1 MSVSPRT
8 SVDIYPLKPCQYIL
22 YIKVLKKVIDL
33 KQLIVF
39 WILLIIFCNTVSA
52 VVINQVLFD
61 PVKSENGGEAIE
73 LYNKDDAII
82 DISGWYISTERSE
95 KDILF
100 PENTIIK
107 PNNYFLITDKNWSD
121 LKDNQ
126 LWRNSDFQEAIT
138 LNNKDSGIILKDK
151 QGVIIDYLNWT
162 KVKEGNSLLRINN
175 TGNKLLDFIETIPQL
190 FSLNSVSV
198 VINVSKQIT
207 NNLNFELLLDN
218 VKINTTEIMPKI
230 KSQELMLKLF
240 TDEKPEISF
249 LNKSVNAI
257 KSENY
262 YFAKISLDN
271 NILPGNYSIFIK
283 TKDNQKEIK
292 INYGTLA
299 AFEVDTKRL
308 RFDINPGK
316 EIIARFK
323 VKNIGNVDLD
333 IDLAATDLISEN
345 DLISIENFQII
356 EPNSRPLKK
365 GVKEKINI
373 NRGRTIDFV
382 VKIFVPADIQPG
394 DYNGLLSF
402 DVVE

>member
-73 LYNKDDAII
+73 LYNEGDVSI
-82 DISGWYISTERSE
+82 DISGGYISTERSE

-100 PENTIIK
+100 SENTIIK

-345 DLISIENFQII
+345 GLISIENFQII

>member
-345 DLISIENFQII
+345 GLISIENFQII

>member
-73 LYNKDDAII
+73 LYNEGDVSI
-82 DISGWYISTERSE
+82 DISGGYISTERSE

-100 PENTIIK
+100 SENTIIK

>member
-1 MSVSPRT
+1 M
-8 SVDIYPLKPCQYIL
+8 
-22 YIKVLKKVIDL
+22 IDL

-73 LYNKDDAII
+73 LYNEGDVSI
-82 DISGWYISTERSE
+82 DISGGYISTERSE

-100 PENTIIK
+100 SENTIIK

-138 LNNKDSGIILKDK
+138 LNNKDSGIVLKDK
-151 QGVIIDYLNWT
+151 QGIMIDYLNWT
-162 KVKEGNSLLRINN
+162 KVKEGNSLLRINY
-175 TGNKLLDFIETIPQL
+175 TGNNLLDFIETIPQL

-198 VINVSKQIT
+198 VVNVSRQI
-207 NNLNFELLLDN
+207 NNDLNVELLLDN
-218 VKINTTEIMPKI
+218 VKINTTGIMPKI

-299 AFEVDTKRL
+299 AFEVDTKRI

>member
-1 MSVSPRT
+1 MFVCPCAY
-8 SVDIYPLKPCQYIL
+8 IHYPLKPCQYIL

-316 EIIARFK
+316 ELIARFK

-345 DLISIENFQII
+345 GLISIENFQII